1 MLLSDDP
8 AVAVDRQAY
17 LDALLATLPEVISV
31 VDRDLRII
39 EINSAG
45 LQMIGVDDLNEL
57 PLNPYPEL
65 INESSRPI
73 LEEAVARVFDG
84 DATIVDKTLHLKV
97 DPPGKN
103 QQLHECRAA
112 PVKDGSGKIIAAMI
126 TGRDVSKW
134 QNALDVADMTSAILE
149 SILSTV
155 PDAMI
160 VIDERG
166 LIASFSK
173 TAEKLFGYEEA
184 EMLGKNVSILMPSPY
199 REEHDGYIA
208 RYLKT
213 AEKRIIGMGRSVEA
227 QRSDGTIFPMQLEIG
242 EAVVGD
248 HRLFTGFIHDLT
260 RRRKIEAELQANQAE
275 LIHATRLSAV
285 GTLASSLAHELNQ
298 PLTAIANYLSAGSDM
313 IDHLPPETKDMLQEV
328 LDEGASESVRA
339 GKIVQRLREFVSKRE
354 VTMEVLSMAE
364 LVHDA
369 TVLGLVGA
377 RAKGVEYSFDI
388 DPDINHV
395 LADRV
400 QIQQVMVNLMRN
412 AIEAMQD
419 SPDKQLIISAHS
431 AQDHRVEFLV
441 QDTGP
446 GISAEVADRLF
457 QPFAST
463 KGDGMGLGLS
473 ICKTII
479 EAYDGELTVN
489 SAPGGGAIFRF
500 TLLKAPKE
508 LTNAE

>member
-1 MLLSDDP
+1 MPDASAIDI
-8 AVAVDRQAY
+8 DRQAY
-17 LDALLATLPEVISV
+17 LDALLSTLPEIISV

-45 LQMIGVDDLNEL
+45 LKMIGVDNLIEL

-65 INESSRPI
+65 IHENSRPV
-73 LEEAVARVFDG
+73 LEEAVAHAFDG
-84 DATIVDKTLHLKV
+84 DAAIIDKVLHLKV
-97 DPPGKN
+97 DPPGRS
-103 QQLHECRAA
+103 QQLHECRVAS
-112 PVKDGSGKIIAAMI
+112 VKDGSGKVVAVMIA
-126 TGRDVSKW
+126 GRDVSRW
-134 QNALDVADMTSAILE
+134 QNALDLADRTTAILE

-155 PDAMI
+155 PDATI

-166 LIASFSK
+166 LMASFGK
-173 TAEKLFGYEEA
+173 AAEKLFGYEESD
-184 EMLGKNVSILMPSPY
+184 MLGKNVSILMPTPY
-199 REEHDGYIA
+199 RDEHDGYIA
-208 RYLKT
+208 RYLET
-213 AEKRIIGMGRSVEA
+213 AEKRIIGIGRSVEA

-260 RRRKIEAELQANQAE
+260 RRRKIEAELQANQAD
-275 LIHATRLSAV
+275 LMHASRLSAV

-298 PLTAIANYLSAGSDM
+298 PLTAIANYLSASSDM
-313 IDHLPPETKDMLQEV
+313 IDHLPPEIKDMLQEA

-339 GKIVQRLREFVSKRE
+339 GKIVHRLREFVSKGE
-354 VTMEVLSMAE
+354 VKMEVLSMAE

-377 RAKGVEYSFDI
+377 RMQGVEYSFDI
-388 DPDINHV
+388 NPDINHV

-400 QIQQVMVNLMRN
+400 QIQQVMINLMRN
-412 AIEAMQD
+412 AIEAMAE
-419 SPDKQLIISAHS
+419 SPVKQLIISAHS
-431 AQDHRVEFLV
+431 APDDRVEFLV

-446 GISAEVADRLF
+446 GISPEVVDRLF
-457 QPFAST
+457 EPFAST
-463 KGDGMGLGLS
+463 KSDGMGLGLS

-479 EAYDGELTVN
+479 EAHDGELTFD